1 MSLGF
6 IVCMIKA
13 LIRYHGIISLGR
25 CKNIMQ
31 IYLAPMEG
39 ITTYIYRNALAKYY
53 GGVDKFFTPFLANQN
68 LNHKEL
74 NDVLPEHNTGLQVV
88 PQILANKA
96 DTFLE
101 ITKRLVEFG
110 YGQVNLNLGCPSG
123 TVVARKRGAGFLS
136 VPDQLDCFL
145 EEIFS
150 KSPLPISIKTRI
162 GVEQMEEWE
171 RILSVYRKYPLAEL
185 IIHPRLQK
193 EFYRGKAH
201 PEAYLMACEKGFGRL
216 CYNGDITDLVAMD
229 ALFEG
234 LGDCIPSA
242 IMVGRGAIANP
253 ALPKE
258 LAEHANPGLPKE
270 LFRDFHNE
278 ILNGYREMMSG
289 DQPVLFKMKELWV
302 YMGPYRGLTD
312 KQMKKIRKAGS
323 LAEYESIVDSF

>member
-1 MSLGF
+1 
-6 IVCMIKA
+6 
-13 LIRYHGIISLGR
+13 
-25 CKNIMQ
+25 MQ

-53 GGVDKFFTPFLANQN
+53 GGVDKYFTPFLANRN

-74 NDVLPEHNTGLQVV
+74 NDVLPEHNLGLQVV

-96 DTFLE
+96 DSFLE
-101 ITKRLVEFG
+101 ITKRLEELG

-145 EEIFS
+145 EEIFA
-150 KSPLPISIKTRI
+150 KSPLAISIKTRI

-171 RILSVYRKYPLAEL
+171 EILSVYRKYPLEEL

-193 EFYRGKAH
+193 EFYHGKAH
-201 PEAYLMACEKGFGRL
+201 PEAYRMACEKGFGKL
-216 CYNGDITDLVAMD
+216 CYNGDITDCEAMVT
-229 ALFEG
+229 LFER
-234 LGDCIPSA
+234 LGDHIPSA

-253 ALPKE
+253 GLPKE

-270 LFRDFHNE
+270 PAEHALPGQKRPDRAGHVTLLEDSDERELFREFHDE

-302 YMGPYRGLTD
+302 YMGPYRKLTD

-323 LAEYESIVDSF
+323 LAEYESIVDAL

>member
-1 MSLGF
+1 
-6 IVCMIKA
+6 
-13 LIRYHGIISLGR
+13 
-25 CKNIMQ
+25 MQ

-193 EFYRGKAH
+193 EFYRGKAY
-201 PEAYLMACEKGFGRL
+201 PEAYLRACEKGFGRL

-258 LAEHANPGLPKE
+258 LADHANSCLPKE

>member
-1 MSLGF
+1 
-6 IVCMIKA
+6 
-13 LIRYHGIISLGR
+13 
-25 CKNIMQ
+25 MQ

-101 ITKRLVEFG
+101 ITKRLAEFG

-162 GVEQMEEWE
+162 GVEQMEEWD

-193 EFYRGKAH
+193 EFYCGKAH
-201 PEAYLMACEKGFGRL
+201 PEADLMACEKGFGRL

-323 LAEYESIVDSF
+323 LAEYESIVASF

>member
-1 MSLGF
+1 
-6 IVCMIKA
+6 
-13 LIRYHGIISLGR
+13 
-25 CKNIMQ
+25 MQ

-201 PEAYLMACEKGFGRL
+201 PEVYLMACEKGFGRL

-258 LAEHANPGLPKE
+258 LAEHANSCLPKE

-323 LAEYESIVDSF
+323 LAEYESIVASF